1 MNMNMKKEN
10 FYSENVKNMVYE
22 LVKNAKQNWRN
33 AQDNYINVIDRDEY
47 KAIIIRHDVIEC
59 SPYTCDENKY
69 DLVGW
74 IAREG
79 GVWVTQFINDN
90 SNNATAMALLDAK
103 LAEKYYNKIT
113 NMNLNIDC
121 STNK

>member
-1 MNMNMKKEN
+1 MNMNMN
-10 FYSENVKNMVYE
+10 FYSENVKNMVNE
-22 LVKNAKQNWRN
+22 LDKNAKQNWRK
-33 AQDNYINVIDRDEY
+33 ALDNFNIVVTRVEL
-47 KAIIIRHDVIEC
+47 KAIIIRQDVIEC
-59 SPYTCDENKY
+59 SHYSDDAIY

-103 LAEKYYNKIT
+103 LAEKYYFKIS

>member
-1 MNMNMKKEN
+1 MKKN
-10 FYSENVKNMVYE
+10 FYSENVKNMVNE
-22 LVKNAKQNWRN
+22 LDKNAKQNWRK
-33 AQDNYINVIDRDEY
+33 ALDNFNIVIDRDEL
-47 KAIIIRHDVIEC
+47 KTIIIRDDVIEC
-59 SPYTCDENKY
+59 SHYNREGIY
-69 DLVGW
+69 DIVGW

-90 SNNATAMALLDAK
+90 SNNVTAMALLDAK
-103 LAEKYYNKIT
+103 LAEKYYYKIT

>member
-1 MNMNMKKEN
+1 MIMNKK
-10 FYSENVKNMVYE
+10 FYSENVKNMVNE

-33 AQDNYINVIDRDEY
+33 AMDNYNNIIDRDEY

-59 SPYTCDENKY
+59 SSYTRDENKY

-79 GVWVTQFINDN
+79 DVWVTQFINDN
-90 SNNATAMALLDAK
+90 SNNATAMALLDMH
-103 LAEKYYNKIT
+103 LAEKYYNKIA